1 MVPWQLVGF
10 LISLIA
16 RKVQRKKKKKIS
28 GIVALCGA
36 GRALRCCQLELLF
49 VCSCYTLES
58 SVSGQVL
65 LCWLF
70 SVQPTSTTPSGRFR
84 VNIREQKEW
93 LGSGTAG
100 QGAVGSPSM
109 EALRAV
115 GMWHLGVRLVGMA
128 GWAGVGLCYDS
139 MALWSAWVSEQ
150 LPLLCR
156 EGSGAAGGLSAPRTG
171 SSNAAH
177 WAALRSSW
185 ALEQAVRLLHGV
197 LVTAWLDPNKCHFS
211 WCLLGGRW
219 WKIQREGCWHG
230 VLSATSGLADLV
242 WSQWAVPMTSEPG
255 CSAYWWAEL
264 TCC

>member
-109 EALRAV
+109 QALRAV

-128 GWAGVGLCYDS
+128 GWAGVGLGITEVFPSLGCV
-139 MALWSAWVSEQ
+139 MILWHCGLLGSESSCHCCAGRAVVQ
-150 LPLLCR
+150 QEGFLLHVLAPLMQHI
-156 EGSGAAGGLSAPRTG
+156 GLHS
-171 SSNAAH
+171 AAH
-177 WAALRSSW
+177 
-185 ALEQAVRLLHGV
+185 
-197 LVTAWLDPNKCHFS
+197 
-211 WCLLGGRW
+211 
-219 WKIQREGCWHG
+219 
-230 VLSATSGLADLV
+230 GL
-242 WSQWAVPMTSEPG
+242 
-255 CSAYWWAEL
+255 
-264 TCC
+264 